1 MKTKKSTDHGH
12 SNKYITTQECNKLT
26 SENFAARLAQANL
39 ASKNDIATFV
49 KKKTDFDDK
58 LKKLNTKVT
67 SNKTKTCK
75 DWKENNLT
83 LQIKLHKYQKKD
95 MIFCQ
100 TECILQAMMV
110 IKISQFLPQCLV
122 PKYQIAIKKLLT
134 GY

>member
-1 MKTKKSTDHGH
+1 MLFRPLILVIYSKLTITQKLMTWKQKKSTDHGH

-49 KKKTDFDDK
+49 KKKIDFDDK

-95 MIFCQ
+95 MIFC
-100 TECILQAMMV
+100 
-110 IKISQFLPQCLV
+110 
-122 PKYQIAIKKLLT
+122 
-134 GY
+134 